1 MWDSAAEANRWWR
14 QAENDLEFA
23 RMALREE
30 FFHQA
35 CFIAQ
40 QCAEKAVKAIGC
52 QLGDRTI
59 LGHSV
64 VVLAARYAERVP
76 ALADLNEEA
85 GLLDQYYIA
94 TRYPNG
100 LPGGVPFA
108 AFHESQARPAIEA
121 AERFVR
127 LARDYIR
134 TSGSGPS

>member
-1 MWDSAAEANRWWR
+1 MWDSATEANRWWE

-30 FFHQA
+30 YFHQA

-40 QCAEKAVKAIGC
+40 QSAEKAVKAIGYR
-52 QLGDRTI
+52 LGDRTI

-64 VVLAARYAERVP
+64 VVLVARYADQVP
-76 ALADLNEEA
+76 ALANLNEEA
-85 GLLDQYYIA
+85 GILDQYYIP

-108 AFHESQARPAIEA
+108 AFHEPQASAAIEA
-121 AERFVR
+121 AERFLR
-127 LARDYIR
+127 LAADHLE
-134 TSGSGPS
+134 TSKRGD